1 MNLRK
6 KLFTIFGAL
15 ALLALADAGMTLL
28 SISQWQSTEQELQD
42 HYQRSLFLQR
52 VRAATFRAASEVS
65 DSLLENNLDGLEEF
79 ETAIA
84 SVEEDFEI
92 WASLAETDAEKAEV
106 KEIRKAY
113 DTLLQQAHTLFEL
126 LEAGRGTEAVQLAKG
141 QIMKQ
146 DFLHFESLTEQA
158 VASDRNERLVVQDSA
173 QTTRQTAQLVL
184 TIASFGIL
192 SLMLLLA
199 AYLASDLFAPLKET
213 RQALEDVAR
222 GDLQRRLD
230 EGRRDEIGE
239 IHRAFNRMLEA
250 IAKREQVMGKAAMGQ
265 ALDDGERADWE
276 DTPSR
281 LTLHILVSQLRSRV
295 TELCQAEQTDEN
307 RASTGEQENDLM
319 VQLDALADAIGR
331 VADFSFPLD
340 LNLAQTNMHALLYD
354 VFSRFH
360 EEFVSRHISY
370 ELQIAPDVGDA
381 LVDRLKLRAAFGEL
395 MRNALVALPEQGG
408 RVGIRASRIEGGD
421 DILIEVADDGT
432 GMQPSLINRAFDTH
446 GSEETYRAFE
456 GLKLSQAIIEQH
468 GGQFTVKRE
477 SDHGTLVQVQL
488 PLRV

>member
-6 KLFTIFGAL
+6 KLFSIFGAL

-42 HYQRSLFLQR
+42 HYRRSLFLQR

-79 ETAIA
+79 ETAIE

-113 DTLLQQAHTLFEL
+113 DTLHQQAHTLFEL
-126 LEAGRGTEAVQLAKG
+126 LEAGRVTEAVQLAKG
-141 QIMKQ
+141 QMMKR
-146 DFLHFESLTEQA
+146 DFLHFECLTAQA

-192 SLMLLLA
+192 SLMLLLT
-199 AYLASDLFAPLKET
+199 AYLTSDLFAPLKKT

-239 IHRAFNRMLEA
+239 IHRAFNRS
-250 IAKREQVMGKAAMGQ
+250 
-265 ALDDGERADWE
+265 ALVCS
-276 DTPSR
+276 P
-281 LTLHILVSQLRSRV
+281 LQ
-295 TELCQAEQTDEN
+295 
-307 RASTGEQENDLM
+307 GEQ
-319 VQLDALADAIGR
+319 
-331 VADFSFPLD
+331 
-340 LNLAQTNMHALLYD
+340 
-354 VFSRFH
+354 
-360 EEFVSRHISY
+360 
-370 ELQIAPDVGDA
+370 
-381 LVDRLKLRAAFGEL
+381 
-395 MRNALVALPEQGG
+395 
-408 RVGIRASRIEGGD
+408 
-421 DILIEVADDGT
+421 
-432 GMQPSLINRAFDTH
+432 
-446 GSEETYRAFE
+446 
-456 GLKLSQAIIEQH
+456 
-468 GGQFTVKRE
+468 
-477 SDHGTLVQVQL
+477 LVQ
-488 PLRV
+488 